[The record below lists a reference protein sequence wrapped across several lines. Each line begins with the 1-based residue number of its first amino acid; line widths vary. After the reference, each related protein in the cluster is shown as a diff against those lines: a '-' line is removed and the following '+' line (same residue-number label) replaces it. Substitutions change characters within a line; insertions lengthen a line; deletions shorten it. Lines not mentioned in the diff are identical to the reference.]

1 MYELTHKP
9 ELGVMLLG
17 MMEVLAT
24 DHPDWTYWQILA
36 QVRKQ
41 VEVIW
46 VQ

>member
-1 MYELTHKP
+1 
-9 ELGVMLLG
+9 